1 MTYGLPDPQMRAD
14 FYDGVNAKRA
24 IAWVIDTALILGSAI
39 VLIPFTAFTA
49 LFFFP
54 VFLFVV
60 GFIYRWSTLSGAGAT
75 WGMRMMGVEL
85 RDSDGQRLDN
95 GTAFWHTIGYT
106 VSIAVFPLQLV
117 SVLMMLLSERNQGL
131 TDHILGT
138 AAINRM
144 L

>member
-1 MTYGLPDPQMRAD
+1 MTYGLPDPQLRAD
-14 FYDGVNAKRA
+14 FYEGVNAKRA
-24 IAWVIDTALILGSAI
+24 IAWVIDTAMILGTAI

-60 GFIYRWSTLSGAGAT
+60 GFIYRCSTLSGSSAT
-75 WGMRMMGVEL
+75 WGMRLMGVEL
-85 RDSDGQRLDN
+85 RDNDGQRFESS
-95 GTAFWHTIGYT
+95 TAFWHTVGYT

-117 SVLMMLLSERNQGL
+117 SVLMMMLSERNQGL